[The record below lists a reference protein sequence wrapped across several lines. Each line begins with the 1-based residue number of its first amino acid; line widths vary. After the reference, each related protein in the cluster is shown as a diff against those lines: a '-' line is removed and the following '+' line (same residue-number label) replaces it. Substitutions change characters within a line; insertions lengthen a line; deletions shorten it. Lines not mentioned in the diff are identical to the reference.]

1 VVGYD
6 WIEGRAQELGFSI
19 AELSRKVMIDAKC
32 RKDLLRRCFNG
43 DSKLQL
49 SEAFAL
55 AEELRA
61 SASLLLSKLGH
72 EVPTAAEIL
81 WGDDYDYDEDDEPAS
96 SVSPGGR
103 GTD

>member
-1 VVGYD
+1 
-6 WIEGRAQELGFSI
+6 
-19 AELSRKVMIDAKC
+19 
-32 RKDLLRRCFNG
+32 
-43 DSKLQL
+43 LQP

-81 WGDDYDYDEDDEPAS
+81 WGDDYDYDEDDDDEPAS
-96 SVSPGGR
+96 SVANR
-103 GTD
+103 